1 MKPAKKGGDRM
12 TIHRRTFVQAV
23 TALAVGATGTRVAQ
37 AQAPAPAQ
45 LLPTA
50 PAAAGTMTALP
61 DLSSLDPKAPPPP
74 KPDGVPAPTMKRY
87 QEQRWVLDNIIRANG
102 IDWDQPRL
110 PGLAAALGPEAT
122 NDITAIRSRVQK
134 FADITPAFE
143 AVARRRETRAIEAQ
157 NAGDLVGARDNYFMA
172 ANYWGGAQWPI
183 DENNDKNIFFNQKKR
198 ECYLKYAKVADHRVE
213 PAWIAIEGKTVPAW
227 FHLPYRY
234 QSGQRVPCVVSIPG
248 MDGYKERSVALSG
261 DRFLSRGIAV
271 LVVEGPGQY
280 ESALLGIRVSVPAWQ
295 AAGQAM
301 FNWLAERPEID
312 AQKIGIIGSSFGSL
326 FSTIAASAEPR
337 YVAVAV
343 AATCLE
349 PGCHTIFQ
357 EASPTFKKRFMY
369 MSGIPNEDEFD
380 KFGKTLTWEGHV
392 DKIKMPYL
400 CLAGEFDELS
410 PLEHTERM
418 FQAMKAPRQLVIY
431 ADSRHSVGGVPAA
444 NLGPVPSI
452 YTAEWMAAR
461 FAAIPFTNER
471 WFVEPTGRIVK
482 TLFI

>member
-1 MKPAKKGGDRM
+1 M
-12 TIHRRTFVQAV
+12 TIHRRTFVQAA
-23 TALAVGATGTRVAQ
+23 TALAVGAAGTRVAQ

-45 LLPTA
+45 LMPTA

-74 KPDGVPAPTMKRY
+74 KPDGVPAPTMKRF

-227 FHLPYRY
+227 FLALRTAFASVTRCATESRRPYACVGTGRF
-234 QSGQRVPCVVSIPG
+234 VPVVSLFATGRPWN
-248 MDGYKERSVALSG
+248 RRHRRA
-261 DRFLSRGIAV
+261 A
-271 LVVEGPGQY
+271 
-280 ESALLGIRVSVPAWQ
+280 ESLLGSQSNALRRRPDGIRAYASL
-295 AAGQAM
+295 AARGWRRHTN
-301 FNWLAERPEID
+301 FRLHPD
-312 AQKIGIIGSSFGSL
+312 CL
-326 FSTIAASAEPR
+326 FFR
-337 YVAVAV
+337 D
-343 AATCLE
+343 CL
-349 PGCHTIFQ
+349 
-357 EASPTFKKRFMY
+357 
-369 MSGIPNEDEFD
+369 
-380 KFGKTLTWEGHV
+380 
-392 DKIKMPYL
+392 
-400 CLAGEFDELS
+400 
-410 PLEHTERM
+410 
-418 FQAMKAPRQLVIY
+418 
-431 ADSRHSVGGVPAA
+431 
-444 NLGPVPSI
+444 PSI
-452 YTAEWMAAR
+452 LR
-461 FAAIPFTNER
+461 FR
-471 WFVEPTGRIVK
+471 PT
-482 TLFI
+482 

>member
-1 MKPAKKGGDRM
+1 M
-12 TIHRRTFVQAV
+12 TIHRRTFVQAA
-23 TALAVGATGTRVAQ
+23 TALAVGAAGTRVAQ

-45 LLPTA
+45 LMPTA

-74 KPDGVPAPTMKRY
+74 KPDGVPAPTMKRF

-248 MDGYKERSVALSG
+248 MDALGGSVSVTRDRRAGSGRARPIRERPPGHPGQRPGLASRRPGDVQLAGRTSGNRCSENRNHRFELRFSLFHHRGVGRAALCSG
-261 DRFLSRGIAV
+261 RSRGH
-271 LVVEGPGQY
+271 
-280 ESALLGIRVSVPAWQ
+280 VSRA
-295 AAGQAM
+295 
-301 FNWLAERPEID
+301 R
-312 AQKIGIIGSSFGSL
+312 
-326 FSTIAASAEPR
+326 
-337 YVAVAV
+337 
-343 AATCLE
+343 
-349 PGCHTIFQ
+349 
-357 EASPTFKKRFMY
+357 
-369 MSGIPNEDEFD
+369 
-380 KFGKTLTWEGHV
+380 
-392 DKIKMPYL
+392 MPYDL
-400 CLAGEFDELS
+400 PGGLADL
-410 PLEHTERM
+410 
-418 FQAMKAPRQLVIY
+418 
-431 ADSRHSVGGVPAA
+431 
-444 NLGPVPSI
+444 
-452 YTAEWMAAR
+452 
-461 FAAIPFTNER
+461 
-471 WFVEPTGRIVK
+471 
-482 TLFI
+482 